1 MENIIYKDWN
11 ITNAY
16 NDKGVEYWTIWTPE
30 MLDMVAEDFKSI
42 KDAKSWVDNQEAAL
56 ND

>member
-16 NDKGVEYWTIWTPE
+16 NEQGVEYWTIWTPE
-30 MLDMVAEDFKSI
+30 MLDCVAEDFKTI
-42 KDAKSWVDNQEAAL
+42 NDAKSWVDNQEVA
-56 ND
+56 

>member
-16 NDKGVEYWTIWTPE
+16 NNQGVEYWTIWTPE
-30 MLDMVAEDFKSI
+30 MLDCVAEDFKTI
-42 KDAKSWVDNQEAAL
+42 KDAKSWVDNQEAA
-56 ND
+56 